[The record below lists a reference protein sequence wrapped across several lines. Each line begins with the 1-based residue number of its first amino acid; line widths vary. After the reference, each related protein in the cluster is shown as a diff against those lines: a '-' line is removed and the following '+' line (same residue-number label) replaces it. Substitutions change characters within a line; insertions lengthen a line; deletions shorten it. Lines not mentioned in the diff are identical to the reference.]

1 MRVKI
6 YLSRRFRAHRIAE
19 NFKIVR
25 IFRKTVDMRQRFIRR
40 FAVRKSVPPMFGNV
54 HVIPL
59 LQKIIGKFAPLFRR
73 FRKPVRNNRRF
84 LSRFRPAVA
93 ARGVFYVMQ
102 QIAVVARKIAVVTA
116 RVQVRQHRF
125 FHPARIIRFGNVC
138 PLFAHSPLSSADDC
152 AAISSADSDSALS
165 LFLFAAT
172 MVSITCFSL

>member
-1 MRVKI
+1 M
-6 YLSRRFRAHRIAE
+6 
-19 NFKIVR
+19 
-25 IFRKTVDMRQRFIRR
+25 
-40 FAVRKSVPPMFGNV
+40 
-54 HVIPL
+54 
-59 LQKIIGKFAPLFRR
+59 
-73 FRKPVRNNRRF
+73 RNNRRF
-84 LSRFRPAVA
+84 LRRFRPAVAA

-152 AAISSADSDSALS
+152 AAFSSAVSDSALS